1 MYGFQPY
8 ALITLISHADGVE
21 GRIEMTTTT
30 NKSKGARL
38 EARIDPE
45 QKELIQYA
53 ADIEGISLTDFMVSK
68 LRAAAEETIQR
79 HNVITLTR
87 EGSISFVKALLN
99 PPEPNEKLRE
109 AHRKYLEY
117 FGE

>member
-1 MYGFQPY
+1 MS
-8 ALITLISHADGVE
+8 AT
-21 GRIEMTTTT
+21 
-30 NKSKGARL
+30 KSNAKAARL

-53 ADIEGISLTDFMVSK
+53 ADIEGLSLTDFMVSK
-68 LRAAAEETIQR
+68 LRAAAEETVQR
-79 HNVITLTR
+79 HNLITLTR
-87 EGSISFVKALLN
+87 EGSISFVKSLLN

-109 AHRKYLEY
+109 ANRRYLEY